1 MKYPREVPTAITL
14 ISSNTSHSRAE
25 MISDS
30 IGDSSGRILLRGPS
44 SHPVIKIKDRFAR
57 AREWVSRAHRRFG
70 FSTSHPSLPAPR
82 SVSSS
87 LAMQPSSVVWLRLD
101 VMSFDFSEWW
111 CVAGLDCLQS
121 LERREEEREMMRRI
135 KCIRIV

>member
-1 MKYPREVPTAITL
+1 
-14 ISSNTSHSRAE
+14 
-25 MISDS
+25 
-30 IGDSSGRILLRGPS
+30 
-44 SHPVIKIKDRFAR
+44 
-57 AREWVSRAHRRFG
+57 
-70 FSTSHPSLPAPR
+70 LPAPR

-135 KCIRIV
+135 KCIWIV